1 MIFVSLTFKKVP
13 DKTQCENQGL
23 EYIIWVYSSLYFGH
37 MSCST
42 VFQKG
47 RHKKDIL
54 RIIFHISL
62 PKRVLIRDHNVF
74 LLKKIRENCL

>member
-13 DKTQCENQGL
+13 DKTQCKNQGL
-23 EYIIWVYSSLYFGH
+23 EYIIWVYSSLYFGL

-47 RHKKDIL
+47 RRKKDIL
-54 RIIFHISL
+54 RIIFHISPL
-62 PKRVLIRDHNVF
+62 CQKGSYKRSQCVF
-74 LLKKIRENCL
+74 TEKN